1 MTENQSNSSES
12 EKQSL
17 SDSEVTVNTSR
28 RRLTGAGLGM
38 SAIFTL
44 ASRPVLAAQQ
54 CTSPS
59 AAASSNLSQHGTPT
73 VCSGRTPGF
82 WKNPQK
88 ASEWP
93 SPYSQGTCAKS
104 STGKGKSDTSE
115 GCSSSPANWSGG
127 TLFHS
132 VFGGSKFKTLSLTQ
146 VMALNDSDYQ
156 GIRDQDNLGAHI
168 AAALLNAA
176 SGFTKGVLDE
186 NAVIGMWNEWVDK
199 GHFEPT
205 AGVTWYSAE
214 IVMYLQKTMPNK
226 SEN

>member
-1 MTENQSNSSES
+1 MTDNQSNSSGS

-17 SDSEVTVNTSR
+17 SDSEVIVNTSR

-93 SPYSQGTCAKS
+93 LPYSQGTCANGS
-104 STGKGKSDTSE
+104 NGNGNSGTSQ

-127 TLFHS
+127 TLFHPL
-132 VFGGSKFKTLSLTQ
+132 FGGSKFKTLSLTQ
-146 VMALNDSDYQ
+146 VMALNDNDYSD
-156 GIRDQDNLGAHI
+156 IKDQDNLGAHI

-176 SGFTKGVLDE
+176 KGFTKGVLDE
-186 NAVIGMWNEWVDK
+186 NAVIGMWNEWAVNS
-199 GHFEPT
+199 HFEPT
-205 AGVTWYSAE
+205 AGVKWDSAQ
-214 IVMYLQKTMPNK
+214 IVMYLQSTMPEK
-226 SEN
+226 SED